1 MPDVLLIGFA
11 PDTIPGFEPG
21 AVAAQ
26 LREGSARFEELGM
39 TEEQCLV
46 GFGDPD
52 AAATVVEH
60 LKRKLYDCVVVGGG
74 IRKPAEFL
82 ELFQSVVNLV
92 HRHQPQ
98 AAIAFNSGPTDSAD
112 WALKA
117 LEQRA
122 GTTSVGVAANKL

>member
-11 PDTIPGFEPG
+11 PDTIPGFPPG

-26 LREGSARFEELGM
+26 LEEGSRRFADLGM
-39 TEEQCLV
+39 AEEQCLI
-46 GFGDPD
+46 GYGDPD

-60 LKRKLYDCVVVGGG
+60 LKRKPYDAVVVGGG
-74 IRKPAEFL
+74 IRKPAEVL
-82 ELFQSVVNLV
+82 ELFQTVVNLV

-98 AAIAFNSGPTDSAD
+98 AVIAFNSGPTDSAD

-117 LEQRA
+117 LEQQRA
-122 GTTSVGVAANKL
+122 

>member
-1 MPDVLLIGFA
+1 MPNVLVIGFD

-26 LREGSARFEELGM
+26 LDEGSRRFAELGM
-39 TEEQCLV
+39 VEERCLI
-46 GFGDPD
+46 GFGELDGVE
-52 AAATVVEH
+52 VVIVER
-60 LKRKLYDCVVVGGG
+60 LQKKQYDVVVVGGG
-74 IRKPAEFL
+74 IRKPPEL
-82 ELFQSVVNLV
+82 LDLFQTVVNLV

-117 LEQRA
+117 LEQRH
-122 GTTSVGVAANKL
+122 

>member
-1 MPDVLLIGFA
+1 MPNVLVIGFD

-26 LREGSARFEELGM
+26 LDEGSRRFAELGM
-39 TEEQCLV
+39 VEERCLI
-46 GFGDPD
+46 GFGELDGVE
-52 AAATVVEH
+52 TVIVER
-60 LKRKLYDCVVVGGG
+60 LQKKQYDVVVVGGG
-74 IRKPAEFL
+74 IRKPPEL
-82 ELFQSVVNLV
+82 LGLFQTIVNLV

-117 LEQRA
+117 LEQRH
-122 GTTSVGVAANKL
+122 